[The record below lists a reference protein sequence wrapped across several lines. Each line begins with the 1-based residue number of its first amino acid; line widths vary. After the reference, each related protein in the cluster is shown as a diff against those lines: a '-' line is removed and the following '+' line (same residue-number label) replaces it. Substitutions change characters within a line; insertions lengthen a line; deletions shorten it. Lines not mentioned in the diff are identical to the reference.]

1 MPRHNFN
8 AAKPYVREFC
18 KKYDLEYDVKPLW
31 TGFGDI
37 VRLFTECSSAHNTTL
52 HISKPNVDV
61 CVCYHCRSLKES
73 GEIWNDTWKASDPK
87 AK

>member
-18 KKYDLEYDVKPLW
+18 KKYDLEYDVKPIW

-52 HISKPNVDV
+52 HISKPIVDV
-61 CVCYHCRSLKES
+61 CVLPLQITEGIRRNLEWHVE
-73 GEIWNDTWKASDPK
+73 G
-87 AK
+87 